1 MTSLN
6 ASRREFLKRSSA
18 LSVLGVSAPFA
29 LNLAAMGSAAA
40 QTTPSDYKA
49 LVCVYFAGG
58 NDNFNT
64 LIPSDANS
72 YSAYTSLRGALA
84 LPTSGILPLSP
95 LSALP
100 GGRQFALPQSLS
112 PFETLFNNRKLAVML
127 NLGTLIEPITKAEY
141 IAKSKR
147 LPPKIGSHND
157 QTSIWQASQ
166 PEGARSGWGGMMGD
180 VFAASNQYR
189 TFTNVSVAGAS
200 TLLSGQVA
208 PQYQLASS
216 GPVKL
221 AARVRAP
228 FGSSAVATTLEELIK
243 EQRTNLFE
251 KEHTVITKRA
261 IDAEVALSDALAV
274 APALSTTFPTT
285 NLGNQLKMVARM
297 IQARSTLNNKR
308 QVFFVQ
314 IGGFDLH
321 DGLLAKHGLLQAEVA
336 GAMSAFYDATVEMSI
351 ADKVTSFTASEFGRT
366 ITSNGDGSDHGWGSF
381 HFVLGGAV
389 QGKRFFGTAPEIAN
403 NGANDTGSGRLIPS
417 IAVDQ
422 YAATLGKWFGVPDS
436 HLLSTVLPNLSNYD
450 VSARNLEFMSI

>member
-1 MTSLN
+1 MTLLN
-6 ASRREFLKRSSA
+6 ASRREFLKRTSA

-29 LNLAAMGSAAA
+29 VNLAAMGAAAA
-40 QTTPSDYKA
+40 QSAPSDYKA

-72 YSAYTSLRGALA
+72 YSAYVALRGGLA
-84 LPTSGILPLSP
+84 LPTTGILPLTP
-95 LSALP
+95 AVALP
-100 GGRQFALPQSLS
+100 GGRQFALSQSLS
-112 PFETLFNNRKLAVML
+112 PFETLFNDSKLAVML
-127 NLGTLIEPITKAEY
+127 NLGTLIEPITKAQY
-141 IAKSKR
+141 QAKSR
-147 LPPKIGSHND
+147 RVPPKIGSHND

-180 VFAASNQYR
+180 VFASANQYR

-228 FGSSAVATTLEELIK
+228 FGSTAVANTLEELIK
-243 EQRTNLFE
+243 EQRTHLFE
-251 KEHTVITKRA
+251 KEHTIITKRA
-261 IDAEVALSDALAV
+261 IDAEVALNAALTS
-274 APALSTTFPTT
+274 APALATAFPDT
-285 NLGNQLKMVARM
+285 NLGRQLQMVARM
-297 IQARSTLNNKR
+297 IQARDTLSNKR

-321 DGLLAKHGLLQAEVA
+321 DNLLSRHGLLQAEVA
-336 GAMSAFYDATVEMSI
+336 SAMTAFYSATVEMGVASN
-351 ADKVTSFTASEFGRT
+351 VTSFTASEFGRT

-389 QGKRFFGTAPEIAN
+389 QGRRFFGTAPEIAN
-403 NGANDTGSGRLIPS
+403 NGANDTGSGRLIPG

-422 YAATLGKWFGVPDS
+422 YAATLGRWFGVTDS
-436 HLLSTVLPNLSNYD
+436 HLLSTVLPNLSNHD
-450 VSARNLEFMSI
+450 VSVRNLGFV

>member
-6 ASRREFLKRSSA
+6 ASRREFLKRTSA

-29 LNLAAMGSAAA
+29 VNLAAMGAAAA
-40 QTTPSDYKA
+40 QSAPSDYKA

-72 YSAYTSLRGALA
+72 YSAYVALRGGLA
-84 LPTSGILPLSP
+84 LPTTGILPLTP
-95 LSALP
+95 AVALP
-100 GGRQFALPQSLS
+100 DGRQFALSQSLS
-112 PFETLFNNRKLAVML
+112 PFETLFNDSKLAVML
-127 NLGTLIEPITKAEY
+127 NLGTLIEPITKAQY
-141 IAKSKR
+141 QAKSR
-147 LPPKIGSHND
+147 RVPPKIGSHND

-180 VFAASNQYR
+180 VFASANQYR

-228 FGSSAVATTLEELIK
+228 FGSTAVANTLEELIK
-243 EQRTNLFE
+243 EQRTHLFE
-251 KEHTVITKRA
+251 KEHTIITKRA
-261 IDAEVALSDALAV
+261 IDAEVALNAALTS
-274 APALSTTFPTT
+274 APALATAFPDT
-285 NLGNQLKMVARM
+285 NLGRQLQIVARM
-297 IQARSTLNNKR
+297 IQARDTLSNKR

-321 DGLLAKHGLLQAEVA
+321 DNLLSRHGLLQAEVA
-336 GAMSAFYDATVEMSI
+336 NAMTAFYSATVEMGVASN
-351 ADKVTSFTASEFGRT
+351 VTSFTASEFGRT

-389 QGKRFFGTAPEIAN
+389 QGRRYFGTAPEIAN
-403 NGANDTGSGRLIPS
+403 NGANDTGSGRLIPG

-422 YAATLGKWFGVPDS
+422 YAATLGRWFGVTDS
-436 HLLSTVLPNLSNYD
+436 HLLSTVLPNLSNHD
-450 VSARNLEFMSI
+450 FSVRNLGFV

>member
-1 MTSLN
+1 MTTMN

-40 QTTPSDYKA
+40 QTAPSDYKA

-64 LIPSDANS
+64 LVPSDANS
-72 YSAYTSLRGALA
+72 YSAYASLRGGLA
-84 LPTSGILPLSP
+84 LPTTGILPLTPSV
-95 LSALP
+95 ALP
-100 GGRQFALPQSLS
+100 DGRQFALAHSLS
-112 PFETLFNNRKLAVML
+112 PFEALFNDSKLAVML

-141 IAKSKR
+141 LAKSR
-147 LPPKIGSHND
+147 RIPPKIGSHND
-157 QTSIWQASQ
+157 QTSIWQASR

-180 VFAASNQYR
+180 VFAASNRYR

-228 FGSSAVATTLEELIK
+228 FGSSAVAATLEELIK

-251 KEHTVITKRA
+251 KEHTIITKRA
-261 IDAEVALSDALAV
+261 IDAEVALSSALAN
-274 APALSTTFPTT
+274 APAFATAFPDS
-285 NLGNQLKMVARM
+285 NLGKQLQMVARM
-297 IQARSTLNNKR
+297 IQARDTLSNKR

-321 DGLLAKHGLLQAEVA
+321 DNLLSKHGLLQADIST
-336 GAMSAFYDATVEMSI
+336 AMAAFYNATAEMGV
-351 ADKVTSFTASEFGRT
+351 ANNVTSFTASEFGRT

-389 QGKRFFGTAPEIAN
+389 QGRRFYGSAPEIAN

-422 YAATLGKWFGVPDS
+422 YAATLGRWFGVSDS
-436 HLLSTVLPNLSNYD
+436 HLLSTVLPNLGNYD
-450 VSARNLEFMSI
+450 VSARNLGFV

>member
-6 ASRREFLKRSSA
+6 ASRREFLKRTSA

-29 LNLAAMGSAAA
+29 VNLAAMGAAAA
-40 QTTPSDYKA
+40 QSAPSDYKA

-72 YSAYTSLRGALA
+72 YSAYVALRGGLA
-84 LPTSGILPLSP
+84 LPTTGILPLTP
-95 LSALP
+95 AVALP
-100 GGRQFALPQSLS
+100 DGRQFALSQSLS
-112 PFETLFNNRKLAVML
+112 PFETLFNDSKLAVML
-127 NLGTLIEPITKAEY
+127 NLGTLIEPITKAQY
-141 IAKSKR
+141 QAKSR
-147 LPPKIGSHND
+147 RVPPKIGSHND

-180 VFAASNQYR
+180 VFASANQYR

-228 FGSSAVATTLEELIK
+228 FGSTAVANTLEELIK
-243 EQRTNLFE
+243 EQRTHLFE
-251 KEHTVITKRA
+251 KEHTIITKRA
-261 IDAEVALSDALAV
+261 IDAEVALNAALTS
-274 APALSTTFPTT
+274 APALATAFPDT
-285 NLGNQLKMVARM
+285 NLGRQLQMVARM
-297 IQARSTLNNKR
+297 IQARDTLSNKR

-321 DGLLAKHGLLQAEVA
+321 DNLLSRHGLLQAEVA
-336 GAMSAFYDATVEMSI
+336 SAMTAFYSATVEMGVASN
-351 ADKVTSFTASEFGRT
+351 VTSFTASEFGRT

-389 QGKRFFGTAPEIAN
+389 QGRRFFGTAPEIAN
-403 NGANDTGSGRLIPS
+403 NGANDTGSGRLIPG

-422 YAATLGKWFGVPDS
+422 YAATLGRWFGVTDS
-436 HLLSTVLPNLSNYD
+436 HLLSTVLPNLSNHD
-450 VSARNLEFMSI
+450 VSVRNLGFV

>member
-6 ASRREFLKRSSA
+6 ASRREFLKRTSA

-29 LNLAAMGSAAA
+29 VNLAAMGAAAA
-40 QTTPSDYKA
+40 QSAPADYKA

-72 YSAYTSLRGALA
+72 YSAYVSLRGGLA
-84 LPTSGILPLSP
+84 LPTTGILPLTP
-95 LSALP
+95 AVALP
-100 GGRQFALPQSLS
+100 DGRQFALSQSLS
-112 PFETLFNNRKLAVML
+112 PFETLFNDSKLAVML
-127 NLGTLIEPITKAEY
+127 NLGTLIEPITKAQY
-141 IAKSKR
+141 QAKSR
-147 LPPKIGSHND
+147 RIPPKIGSHND

-180 VFAASNQYR
+180 VFASANQYR

-208 PQYQLASS
+208 PQYQVASS

-228 FGSSAVATTLEELIK
+228 FGSTAVANTLEELIK
-243 EQRTNLFE
+243 EQRTHLFE
-251 KEHTVITKRA
+251 KEHTIITKRA
-261 IDAEVALSDALAV
+261 IDAEVALNAALTS
-274 APALSTTFPTT
+274 APALATAFPDT
-285 NLGNQLKMVARM
+285 NLGRQLQIVARL
-297 IQARSTLNNKR
+297 IQARDTLSNKR

-321 DGLLAKHGLLQAEVA
+321 DNLLSKHGLLQAEVA
-336 GAMSAFYDATVEMSI
+336 NAMTAFYNATVEMAVASN
-351 ADKVTSFTASEFGRT
+351 VTSFTASEFGRT

-389 QGKRFFGTAPEIAN
+389 QGRRFFGTAPEIAN
-403 NGANDTGSGRLIPS
+403 NGANDTGSGRLIPG

-422 YAATLGKWFGVPDS
+422 YAATLGRWFGVTDS
-436 HLLSTVLPNLSNYD
+436 HLLSTVLPNLSNHD
-450 VSARNLEFMSI
+450 VSARNLGFV

>member
-1 MTSLN
+1 MNSLN
-6 ASRREFLKRSSA
+6 ASRREFLKRSTALSA
-18 LSVLGVSAPFA
+18 LGASAPFA
-29 LNLAAMGSAAA
+29 LNLAAMGAAAA
-40 QTTPSDYKA
+40 QTAPTDYKA

-72 YSAYTSLRGALA
+72 YSAYATLRGPLA
-84 LPTSGILPLSP
+84 LPTTDILPLTPSV
-95 LSALP
+95 ALA
-100 GGRQFALPQSLS
+100 GGRQFALAQSLS
-112 PFETLFNNRKLAVML
+112 PFETLFNSSKLAVML
-127 NLGTLIEPITKAEY
+127 NLGTLIEPVTKAEY
-141 IAKSKR
+141 QAKSKR

-157 QTSIWQASQ
+157 QTSIWQSSQ
-166 PEGARSGWGGMMGD
+166 PEGARSGWGGMIGD
-180 VFAASNQYR
+180 VFASSNLYR
-189 TFTNVSVAGAS
+189 TFTNVSIAGAS

-208 PQYQLASS
+208 PQYQLAST

-251 KEHTVITKRA
+251 KEHAIITKRA
-261 IDAEVALSDALAV
+261 IDAEVALSSALTN
-274 APALSTTFPTT
+274 APALATAFPDT
-285 NLGNQLKMVARM
+285 NLGKQLQMVSRM
-297 IQARSTLNNKR
+297 IQSRDTLNNKR

-321 DGLLAKHGLLQAEVA
+321 DNLLSKHGLLLAEVA
-336 GAMSAFYDATVEMSI
+336 NAMSAFYSATVEMGI
-351 ADKVTSFTASEFGRT
+351 ANKVTAFTASEFGRT

-389 QGKRFFGTAPEIAN
+389 LGKRFYGSPPEIAN
-403 NGANDTGSGRLIPS
+403 NGANDIGSGRLIPS

-422 YAATLGKWFGVPDS
+422 YAATLGKWFGVSDS
-436 HLLSTVLPNLSNYD
+436 HLLSTVLPNLSNHNT
-450 VSARNLEFMSI
+450 SARDLGFL